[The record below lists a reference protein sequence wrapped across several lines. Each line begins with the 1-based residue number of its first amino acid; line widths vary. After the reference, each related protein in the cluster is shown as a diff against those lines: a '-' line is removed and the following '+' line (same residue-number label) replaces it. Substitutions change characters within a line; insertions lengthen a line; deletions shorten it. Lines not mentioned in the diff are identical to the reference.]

1 MDCEELIRQLRTYSY
16 WLGQSGP
23 ESHDIHPKICDEAA
37 TAIEILLTELNVL
50 RTPTSLTN
58 APLTMEELQKMDG
71 EPVWVVIDGD
81 DYAPCWMLLKYHA
94 GRAFFSEQFSIGLD
108 KYGEKWIA
116 YRYKLS
122 NIGTE

>member
-1 MDCEELIRQLRTYSY
+1 MDCEELIRRLRTYSY

-58 APLTMEELQKMDG
+58 APLTMEELQKWM
-71 EPVWVVIDGD
+71 ES
-81 DYAPCWMLLKYHA
+81 PCGSLLMETITRHAGWLLKYHA
-94 GRAFFSEQFSIGLD
+94 GRAFFSEQSP
-108 KYGEKWIA
+108 
-116 YRYKLS
+116 
-122 NIGTE
+122 

>member
-1 MDCEELIRQLRTYSY
+1 
-16 WLGQSGP
+16 
-23 ESHDIHPKICDEAA
+23 
-37 TAIEILLTELNVL
+37 
-50 RTPTSLTN
+50 
-58 APLTMEELQKMDG
+58 MEELQKMEG
-71 EPVWVVIDGD
+71 EPVLVVIDGD

-116 YRYKLS
+116 YRYKPS

>member
-1 MDCEELIRQLRTYSY
+1 
-16 WLGQSGP
+16 
-23 ESHDIHPKICDEAA
+23 
-37 TAIEILLTELNVL
+37 
-50 RTPTSLTN
+50 
-58 APLTMEELQKMDG
+58 MDG

-108 KYGEKWIA
+108 KYGEKWVA
-116 YRYKLS
+116 YRYKPS